1 MKRVIIVRHAKSV
14 PYGYDND
21 FYRDL
26 TERGEADAE
35 KISLRLQEMGI
46 SPDLVISSPAT
57 RTMHTAT
64 IFCHNLNYKK
74 SAIQEEEDLY
84 DGLTTQEFVDFLQKL
99 PEKIQTVFVFGH
111 NPTVYYL
118 VYNMVKYF
126 NSDMPTCS
134 TVAIDFQVEKWTD
147 VSAHGGKIT
156 FQITP
161 KNL

>member
-21 FYRDL
+21 FNRDL

-35 KISLRLQEMGI
+35 KISLKLQEMGL
-46 SPDLVISSPAT
+46 SPDLVVASPAT
-57 RTMHTAT
+57 RTMHTAA
-64 IFCHNLNYKK
+64 IFCRNLKYEQA
-74 SAIQEEEDLY
+74 AIQQEEDLY

-99 PEKIQTVFVFGH
+99 PEQMQTIYIFGH

-118 VYNMVKYF
+118 VYNLVKYF

-134 TVAIDFQVEKWTD
+134 TVALDFQVNKWEEVT
-147 VSAHGGKIT
+147 ARGAKIA
-156 FQITP
+156 FQLTP
-161 KNL
+161 KTI